1 MKKVRFGIIGMG
13 NQGSYY
19 ANVLKDNKIEN
30 GVLAACCDNNEAKL
44 NFAKEK
50 FGSLENIS
58 FYSNYFEMLDSGNV
72 DAILVE
78 TPHYQHPEIVIEC
91 LKKGINVICDKPAGV
106 YTKQVKEMNKVA
118 SESNVLF
125 TMMFNQRTN
134 CIYRKMREMIKDG
147 LLGELQRVT
156 WIITDWYRT
165 QSYYDNGS
173 WRATWAGEGGGVLI
187 NQCPHQI
194 DLIQWIL
201 GEMPTKVTSF
211 CKYGRW
217 HDIEVED
224 DVTAYF
230 EYKNG
235 ATGVFI
241 TTTGEAPG
249 TNRLEISGSKGKL
262 LSEDGNLIFYQ
273 NEIDSIENC
282 KVSQKGFDKPK
293 CNKIVVETDGENS
306 QHVGII
312 NNFANAILGIE
323 KLFIQGQEGINGVEL
338 MNAIELSG
346 WKDSKMISLPVDEN
360 EYLEI
365 LNEKRKNSH
374 LKVSNDSVVM
384 DTNGTFGSNIY
395 IYIYIYIYILIF

>member
-1 MKKVRFGIIGMG
+1 MSFFSCEKRWSQHQNSLCDIW
-13 NQGSYY
+13 SLWYLRDY
-19 ANVLKDNKIEN
+19 AV
-30 GVLAACCDNNEAKL
+30 
-44 NFAKEK
+44 
-50 FGSLENIS
+50 
-58 FYSNYFEMLDSGNV
+58 
-72 DAILVE
+72 
-78 TPHYQHPEIVIEC
+78 
-91 LKKGINVICDKPAGV
+91 
-106 YTKQVKEMNKVA
+106 
-118 SESNVLF
+118 
-125 TMMFNQRTN
+125 
-134 CIYRKMREMIKDG
+134 
-147 LLGELQRVT
+147 
-156 WIITDWYRT
+156 
-165 QSYYDNGS
+165 YYDNGS

-346 WKDSKMISLPVDEN
+346 WKDSKMISLPVDED

-365 LNEKRKNSH
+365 LNEKRKNSR

-384 DTNGTFGSNIY
+384 DTNGTFGSK
-395 IYIYIYIYILIF
+395 

>member
-19 ANVLKDNKIEN
+19 ANLLKDGKIDN
-30 GVLAACCDNNEAKL
+30 GVLVGVCDNNSSKL
-44 NFAKEK
+44 KFAEEK
-50 FGSLENIS
+50 FEDVEGIK
-58 FYSNYFEMLDSGNV
+58 FYDNYLNMLDDKAC

-78 TPHYQHPEIVIEC
+78 TPHYQHPEIVIDC
-91 LKKGINVICDKPAGV
+91 LKRGIHVICDKPAGV
-106 YTKQVKEMNKVA
+106 YTKQVKEMNEIA
-118 SESNVLF
+118 SKSNALF

-134 CIYRKMREMIKDG
+134 CVYRKMKEMIDQG

-211 CKYGRW
+211 CQYGKW

-235 ATGVFI
+235 ASGVFI

-282 KVSQKGFDKPK
+282 KVSPKGFDKPK
-293 CNKIVVETDGENS
+293 CNKINVELDGNNP

-312 NNFANAILGIE
+312 NNFANAILGLE
-323 KLFIQGQEGINGVEL
+323 ELFIKGQEGINGVEL

-346 WKDSKMISLPVDEN
+346 WKNSKVVTLPVDED

-365 LNEKRKNSH
+365 LNEKRKHSR
-374 LKVSNDSVVM
+374 LKVGNDSVVM
-384 DTNGTFGSNIY
+384 DTNGTFGSK
-395 IYIYIYIYILIF
+395 